1 MADTPVFGEPAGL
14 TGRVNVGGK
23 KTECVTGTV
32 QHTYNGGMT
41 LAGLKAAPQMFV
53 LWKLGGTYG
62 TIVLLAGWDGT
73 RYSTAWGADLAPSNG
88 QGVVTPTV
96 TYSNGTLHV
105 YTSFSRWSGSMFN
118 YVYII

>member
-1 MADTPVFGEPAGL
+1 MADTPVFDLTGL
-14 TGRVNVGGK
+14 TGRVNAGGK

-53 LWKLGGTYG
+53 LWQLGSTYG
-62 TIVLLAGWDGT
+62 IVVLLAGWDGT
-73 RYSTAWGADLAPSNG
+73 KYSTAWGADLGSNG
-88 QGVVTPTV
+88 QGVVNPTV

-105 YTSFSRWSGSMFN
+105 YTSFSRWNGGMFN